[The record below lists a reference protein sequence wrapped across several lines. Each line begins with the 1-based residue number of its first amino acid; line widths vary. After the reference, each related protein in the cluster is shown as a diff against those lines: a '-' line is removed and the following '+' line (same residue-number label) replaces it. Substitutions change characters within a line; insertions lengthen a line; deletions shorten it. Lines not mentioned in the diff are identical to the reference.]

1 MIGVLIGI
9 AIALGIANLITGI
22 GMLKVLHEVQEHIE
36 LH

>member
-9 AIALGIANLITGI
+9 AIALGIANLIAGI
-22 GMLKVLHEVQEHIE
+22 AMLKVLYEIQEHIE